1 MSNTTGMIGPSDFP
15 LRAMQLNSRVDD
27 VKRSF
32 AARESTGARNTDA
45 DLKKACSEMT
55 SLFVDQL
62 FKAMRATVPKSD
74 LFGGGKAEEIY
85 TEMLDQEYAKLMV
98 QEETLGLSSRIRSSL
113 GTPEEQ

>member
-1 MSNTTGMIGPSDFP
+1 MSNLIGPPDFP
-15 LRAMQLNSRVDD
+15 LQAMQLTHRVEE

-32 AARESTGARNTDA
+32 ASRGSADVGNTDA

-62 FKAMRATVPKSD
+62 FKAMRATVPKSE

-85 TEMLDQEYAKLMV
+85 TDMLDQEYAKRMV
-98 QEETLGLSSRIRSSL
+98 EQETLGLSSLMMDRFRP
-113 GTPEEQ
+113 G

>member
-1 MSNTTGMIGPSDFP
+1 MSDLIGPPDFP
-15 LRAMQLNSRVDD
+15 LQAMRLTNRVNE
-27 VKRSF
+27 VKRSLTTPP
-32 AARESTGARNTDA
+32 TGVRNTDA

-62 FKAMRATVPKSD
+62 FKAMRSTVPKSE

-98 QEETLGLSSRIRSSL
+98 EQETLGLSSRIRDSL
-113 GTPEEQ
+113 GTPGPGT